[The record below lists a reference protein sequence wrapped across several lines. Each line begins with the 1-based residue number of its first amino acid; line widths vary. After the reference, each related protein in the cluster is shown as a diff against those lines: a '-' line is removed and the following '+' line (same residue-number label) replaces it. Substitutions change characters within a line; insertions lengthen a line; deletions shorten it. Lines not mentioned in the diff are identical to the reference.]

1 MKTKRRRYDVEA
13 IRKNYEIE
21 RNIHSL
27 TSDIPHCDFEKLKYM
42 LMGELLELNEMKNGT
57 RKPH

>member
-1 MKTKRRRYDVEA
+1 MRYDVEA

-27 TSDIPHCDFEKLKYM
+27 TSDMPHCDFEKLKYM
-42 LMGELLELNEMKNGT
+42 LMGELLELSEMKNGT